1 MSTIDAMIQEAL
13 AGSVGKAQKL
23 PNMGTPHVVY
33 KTVAVDDFVLTLQPS
48 CRSKRTGKPIPGI
61 KNGYT
66 QGEPSPLRLLIN
78 PTDLEVEPVKAEQG
92 IAALKVC
99 IPETATLT
107 EIKRILHT
115 RTQGKEWVVR
125 TADFAGWDLRVK
137 HRRLVYQRAK
147 CDHCHGYYVHGYKG
161 YCLFCD
167 VRDNWHPCEYCD
179 TMIEGEYRFCYS
191 HSKEAYS
198 EGLPTKHSGRYDTA
212 GTRRVW
218 RYTVVSPEI
227 LQWFEWRR
235 MLREGGNT
243 ASVGNPKLPQKTEG
257 VNTAEVDALI
267 DEMEKIL
274 KE

>member
-1 MSTIDAMIQEAL
+1 MIQEAL
-13 AGSVGKAQKL
+13 EGSVGKAQKL

-33 KTVAVDDFVLTLQPS
+33 KTVAVDDFILTLQPS
-48 CRSKRTGKPIPGI
+48 CQSKRTGKPIPGI
-61 KNGYT
+61 KKGHT
-66 QGEPSPLRLLIN
+66 QGEPSPLRLLVN
-78 PTDLEVEPVKAEQG
+78 PTDLEVESVKAKQD

-137 HRRLVYQRAK
+137 YRRLVYQRTK
-147 CDHCHGYYVHGYKG
+147 CDHCHGYYVHGHKG

-191 HSKEAYS
+191 HSKAAYR
-198 EGLPTKHSGRYDTA
+198 EGLPTKHSGSYNTV

-218 RYTVVSPEI
+218 RHTVVPPEI
-227 LQWFEWRR
+227 LQWFESRR

-243 ASVGNPKLPQKTEG
+243 ASVGNPTLLRKTEG

-267 DEMEKIL
+267 AEMEKVL